1 VRVVSTSLE
10 FPKTVADKD
19 MFQEEYDQLKK
30 ERDEATQKAERVKQ
44 AAAGVYNII
53 PEFLREEDT
62 PLEEHVTKL
71 SEAIHGFQ
79 TNINDLEAR

>member
-1 VRVVSTSLE
+1 MRVVSTSLE
-10 FPKTVADKD
+10 LPKIVADKD

-53 PEFLREEDT
+53 QNF
-62 PLEEHVTKL
+62 
-71 SEAIHGFQ
+71 
-79 TNINDLEAR
+79 